1 MIETDKLST
10 NSRRK
15 EEHLRIALSE
25 DVAFK
30 GLTTGLDNYHFVH
43 QALPELDLRAVDVS
57 TPFLGRSLR
66 APLVI
71 SPMVGGVEEA
81 VRINHNLATA
91 AQAAGIAMSVGSLR
105 CAIEDPALAA
115 TYRVRDVAP
124 DVLLFANLGAVQLNR
139 CYGPRECRAAM
150 EMIEA
155 DALTLHL
162 NPLQEALQPG
172 GDTDFAGLTDRI
184 AAVCAALDA
193 PVFVK
198 EVGWGIS
205 DATARRLVEAGVA
218 GIDVAGAGGTC
229 WSEVERLRADD
240 QKLANVAE
248 AFAGWGIPTA
258 ESIRLV
264 RQIAP
269 ELPLV
274 ASGGIRS
281 GVDVAKALALGA
293 DIAGIAAPLLKAAN
307 ESAERALS
315 FIDEVVEGLR
325 IAMFC
330 AGIGSIDALKGTPS
344 LKRRGME

>member
-30 GLTTGLDNYHFVH
+30 GLTTGLEKYYFVH
-43 QALPELDLRAVDVS
+43 QALPEFDLRAVDLS
-57 TPFLGRSLR
+57 TTFLGRSLR
-66 APLVI
+66 APLLI

-81 VRINHNLATA
+81 ARINRNLAQA

-139 CYGPRECRAAM
+139 GYGLRECRFAM

-162 NPLQEALQPG
+162 NPLQEALQSG
-172 GDTDFAGLTDRI
+172 GDTDFAGLTGRI
-184 AAVCAALDA
+184 AAVCAALEA

-269 ELPLV
+269 ELPLI
-274 ASGGIRS
+274 ASGGIRT

-330 AGIGSIDALKGTPS
+330 AGIGRIDELKGTPN

>member
-1 MIETDKLST
+1 MIETKKVSP

-15 EEHLRIALSE
+15 EEHLRIALNE
-25 DVAFK
+25 DVAFR
-30 GLTTGLDNYHFVH
+30 GLTTGFEEYYLLH
-43 QALPELDLRAVDVS
+43 QALPELDLRNVDLS
-57 TPFLGRSLR
+57 TTFLGRSLR

-81 VRINHNLATA
+81 AHINRNLATA

-105 CAIEDPALAA
+105 CAIEDPTLAA
-115 TYRVRDVAP
+115 TYRVRNVAP

-139 CYGPRECRAAM
+139 GYGPRECRAAM
-150 EMIEA
+150 EMVQA

-162 NPLQEALQPG
+162 NPLQEALQSG

-184 AAVCAALDA
+184 AAVCEALDA

-205 DATARRLVEAGVA
+205 DATARRLIAAGVA

-229 WSEVERLRADD
+229 WSEVERLRANDEK
-240 QKLANVAE
+240 QANVAG
-248 AFAGWGIPTA
+248 AFTGWGIPTA

-264 RQIAP
+264 RQVAP
-269 ELPLV
+269 ELPLI
-274 ASGGIRS
+274 ASGGIRT

-293 DIAGIAAPLLKAAN
+293 DIAGIATPLLKAAN
-307 ESAERALS
+307 ESAERARE

-330 AGIGSIDALKGTPS
+330 AGIGSIDALKRTPC
-344 LKRRGME
+344 LKRRAME

>member
-1 MIETDKLST
+1 MIETEKVST

-15 EEHLRIALSE
+15 EEHLRIALNE

-30 GLTTGLDNYHFVH
+30 GLTTGFEEYYLLH
-43 QALPELDLRAVDVS
+43 QALPELNLRDIDVS
-57 TPFLGRSLR
+57 TTFLGRRLR

-81 VRINHNLATA
+81 ARINCNLALA

-105 CAIEDPALAA
+105 CTIEDPALAA

-139 CYGPRECRAAM
+139 GYGPRECLAAM

-155 DALTLHL
+155 NALTLHL
-162 NPLQEALQPG
+162 NPLQEALQSG
-172 GDTDFAGLTDRI
+172 GDTEFAGLTDRI
-184 AAVCAALDA
+184 AAVCEALEA

-205 DATARRLVEAGVA
+205 DAVALRLIEAGVA

-229 WSEVERLRADD
+229 WSEIERLRAEDETR
-240 QKLANVAE
+240 ANVAG
-248 AFAGWGIPTA
+248 AFNGWGIPTA

-264 RQIAP
+264 RQVAP
-269 ELPLV
+269 ELPLI
-274 ASGGIRS
+274 ASGGIKT

-293 DIAGIAAPLLKAAN
+293 DIAGIATLLLKAAN
-307 ESAERALS
+307 ESAERALA

-330 AGIGSIDALKGTPS
+330 SGIGSIDALKHTPS